1 MIKGTGLVSNSKQT
15 LNMQGFTLVEAL
27 IAGVLMTF
35 VIASV
40 GRLSLAAL
48 ASSGNQKERNRIEG
62 AIENSIQNIQHLD
75 SQTTEK
81 SIPENHLRRNDPNN
95 ACIAPGAYL
104 AHRLAYGITLEDDWI
119 NVSTRGSEALT
130 FPYGVNSLRIFYVQP
145 NSTNLDSLSIKEVIK
160 EDGKETVIERQAI
173 PIDGNPFKLRKDDI
187 NLTIV
192 EYEFQMPESKSWRDE
207 KISKIEKRIIELNPY
222 FQGTCYEL

>member
-1 MIKGTGLVSNSKQT
+1 MIKGPGIVNNSKQT

-145 NSTNLDSLSIKEVIK
+145 NSTNLDSLSIKE
-160 EDGKETVIERQAI
+160 DGKETVIERQAI

-192 EYEFQMPESKSWRDE
+192 EYEFQMPESKSWKDE
-207 KISKIEKRIIELNPY
+207 TITRTEKRIIELNPY

>member
-1 MIKGTGLVSNSKQT
+1 M
-15 LNMQGFTLVEAL
+15 
-27 IAGVLMTF
+27 
-35 VIASV
+35 
-40 GRLSLAAL
+40 
-48 ASSGNQKERNRIEG
+48 
-62 AIENSIQNIQHLD
+62 
-75 SQTTEK
+75 
-81 SIPENHLRRNDPNN
+81 RRNDPNN

-145 NSTNLDSLSIKEVIK
+145 NSTNLDSLSIKE
-160 EDGKETVIERQAI
+160 DGKETKIKRETI
-173 PIDGNPFKLRKDDI
+173 PITGNNFGIRKEDI

>member
-1 MIKGTGLVSNSKQT
+1 
-15 LNMQGFTLVEAL
+15 MQGFTLVEAL

-48 ASSGNQKERNRIEG
+48 ASSGNQKERTELKEPLKIVSRIS
-62 AIENSIQNIQHLD
+62 SILTHKQQKRVFLKTTCEETIQITHAL
-75 SQTTEK
+75 
-81 SIPENHLRRNDPNN
+81 
-95 ACIAPGAYL
+95 AGAYL

-145 NSTNLDSLSIKEVIK
+145 NSTNLDSLSIKK
-160 EDGKETVIERQAI
+160 DGKET
-173 PIDGNPFKLRKDDI
+173 K
-187 NLTIV
+187 
-192 EYEFQMPESKSWRDE
+192 SKG
-207 KISKIEKRIIELNPY
+207 KPY
-222 FQGTCYEL
+222 QLLATPSE

>member
-1 MIKGTGLVSNSKQT
+1 MTKTPGMFNNSKQT
-15 LNMQGFTLVEAL
+15 ALNMQGFTLVEAL

-145 NSTNLDSLSIKEVIK
+145 NSTNLDSLSIKE
-160 EDGKETVIERQAI
+160 DGKETKIKRETI
-173 PIDGNPFKLRKDDI
+173 PITGNPFGIRKEDI

-207 KISKIEKRIIELNPY
+207 TITRTEKRIIELNPY

>member
-1 MIKGTGLVSNSKQT
+1 MIKGPGIVNNSKET
-15 LNMQGFTLVEAL
+15 LNLQGFTLVEAL

-104 AHRLAYGITLEDDWI
+104 AYRLAYGITLEDDWI
-119 NVSTRGSEALT
+119 NVSTRGLEALT
-130 FPYGVNSLRIFYVQP
+130 VPYGVNSLRIFIY
-145 NSTNLDSLSIKEVIK
+145 
-160 EDGKETVIERQAI
+160 
-173 PIDGNPFKLRKDDI
+173 
-187 NLTIV
+187 NLTAPILTA
-192 EYEFQMPESKSWRDE
+192 FQSRKMAK
-207 KISKIEKRIIELNPY
+207 KL
-222 FQGTCYEL
+222 

>member
-1 MIKGTGLVSNSKQT
+1 
-15 LNMQGFTLVEAL
+15 MQGFTLVEAL

-130 FPYGVNSLRIFYVQP
+130 FPYGVNSLRIFYIQP
-145 NSTNLDSLSIKEVIK
+145 NSTNLDSLSIK

-207 KISKIEKRIIELNPY
+207 TITRTEKRIIELNPY